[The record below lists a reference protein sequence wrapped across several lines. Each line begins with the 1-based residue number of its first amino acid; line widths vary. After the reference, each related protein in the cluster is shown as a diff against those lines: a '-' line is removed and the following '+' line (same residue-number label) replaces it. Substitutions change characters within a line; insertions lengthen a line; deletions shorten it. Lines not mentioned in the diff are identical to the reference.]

1 MTEPT
6 RKLAAIVFTDIVGFT
21 KLTAKDQSKASG
33 LIKQQRGLFRPIVDS
48 YNGTWVKEMG
58 DGLLLIF
65 DTVTDAV
72 NCCIKLQET
81 SKQIDD
87 LDLRIGIHQG
97 EILIEENDILGDD
110 VNVAARIEP
119 FSAPGGIAISNK
131 VHDAIVRESDFTTKY
146 LGKPKLKG
154 VGQEVKVYCI
164 TSHGLPETKLSDV
177 SAKLE
182 HEGFDWNVKNTIGIA
197 ASVIGLFLLINF
209 MFLRIGFADEEET
222 PSIAILPFENKG
234 AETDDFYAYGISSD
248 LIADV
253 TSAGLIRVAGLNDIE
268 KLEYNQMSYSELS
281 NKLFVRYVAKGTL
294 WKMDTLFQLS
304 MEIFDTELS
313 KVIYTKRWETAWKD
327 LATIKDDLSDNIL
340 KTLKIEVLRDVENQI
355 VESNPEAYEYYL
367 RANHKYNKRQNLDDI
382 EIARGMLKKAIELDE
397 NLIKAKRLL
406 GSTYQGTG
414 DYDKAMNIYSSVL
427 KKAEEISDSDEIA
440 SILNNMGI
448 VHFYRGETDTALG
461 YWERSNSIYEELGD
475 RQGMGSVLGNMGNAY
490 YRKGDYDMS
499 LDYIK
504 KGLAIDEEIDNKKGI
519 AHYIGNI
526 AVIHYAKGDLD
537 KALNYLERS
546 IGIKEEMGNKSALAV
561 SLSNL
566 GVLYQNEKGYYDK
579 AMVYYE
585 RSLAISEE
593 LGDKDQIG
601 RCLGNIGSVYSDKG
615 DYDKA
620 LNYLERSL
628 ALSEEMGDKGMMIY
642 NFTQIGLVH
651 YFKKTDFEL
660 AAKYMEKS
668 QAIIDEIGTNEEDMI
683 YTKVFLYLTYKQLSK
698 TYDVQEIFELLKNNQ
713 NINFPLNYGLYELL
727 EDKSYLEKAYDQIQ
741 ALVETMED
749 ELKEEFFNY
758 PIQKKIIDE
767 YKKVIS

>member
-154 VGQEVKVYCI
+154 VGQKVEVYCI
-164 TSHGLPETKLSDV
+164 TSHGLPETILSNV

-340 KTLKIEVLRDVENQI
+340 ETLKIEVLRDVEDQI

-367 RANHKYNKRQNLDDI
+367 RANHKYYKRQNLDDI

-526 AVIHYAKGDLD
+526 ALIHYAKGDLD

-651 YFKKTDFEL
+651 YYKKIDFEL
-660 AAKYMEKS
+660 AEKYMEKS
-668 QAIIDEIGTNEEDMI
+668 QAIIDEIGTNEEAMI
-683 YTKVFLYLTYKQLSK
+683 YTKVFLYLTYKQLGK

-741 ALVETMED
+741 VLVETMED